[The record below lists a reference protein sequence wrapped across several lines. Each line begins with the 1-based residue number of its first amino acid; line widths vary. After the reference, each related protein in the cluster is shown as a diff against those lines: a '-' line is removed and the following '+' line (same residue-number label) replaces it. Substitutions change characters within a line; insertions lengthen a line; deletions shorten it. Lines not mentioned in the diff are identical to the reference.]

1 MPLLQLS
8 FLLGLVLLHCG
19 YGALTLLYVLLGALD
34 MPRCPVYIAAWER
47 TKQASH
53 FYWEHGTQERQAEGR
68 DLVAPSWEHRLS
80 EHSLQGGNGIPVVR
94 VIFFVEFVMGS
105 GQLGLGESI
114 SDLLLICTVHGTK
127 LERRH
132 V

>member
-1 MPLLQLS
+1 M
-8 FLLGLVLLHCG
+8 
-19 YGALTLLYVLLGALD
+19 
-34 MPRCPVYIAAWER
+34 
-47 TKQASH
+47 
-53 FYWEHGTQERQAEGR
+53 
-68 DLVAPSWEHRLS
+68 APSWEHRLS